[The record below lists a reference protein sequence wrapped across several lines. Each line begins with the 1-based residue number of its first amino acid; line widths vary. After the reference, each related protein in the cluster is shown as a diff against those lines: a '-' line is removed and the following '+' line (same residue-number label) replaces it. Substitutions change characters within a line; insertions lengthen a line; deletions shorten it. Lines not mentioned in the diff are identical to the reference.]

1 MKEKYIPL
9 SYDLP
14 FKLLFGTSDN
24 IRFTIDMLENLFNLP
39 KGSLNGSTIENSV
52 VLDRNTVEDKKFEVD
67 ILLKS
72 PNGELYVI
80 EIQRVYDKNA
90 EIKNT
95 MYISKLYGGE
105 LLSGEKY
112 SKVKPVT
119 LINFVKTLKVHKGG
133 NIIKRY
139 CMTNIE
145 DSEDKILEDL
155 FTIIIVD
162 IDSECEIT
170 YNKSVDGFESWRRLI
185 GADTY
190 EEVQK
195 IINITENPLIKEAMK
210 EVENFMDKDFMQSY
224 AAHEKLLRD
233 QLEDAK
239 IEAKEEGKIEGILEG
254 ILEGKLEEKIEI
266 AKNMISSNL
275 SIEIIQKCTGLKISE
290 IKSLLNEI
298 K

>member
-1 MKEKYIPL
+1 M
-9 SYDLP
+9 
-14 FKLLFGTSDN
+14 
-24 IRFTIDMLENLFNLP
+24 
-39 KGSLNGSTIENSV
+39 
-52 VLDRNTVEDKKFEVD
+52 
-67 ILLKS
+67 
-72 PNGELYVI
+72 
-80 EIQRVYDKNA
+80 
-90 EIKNT
+90 
-95 MYISKLYGGE
+95 
-105 LLSGEKY
+105 
-112 SKVKPVT
+112 
-119 LINFVKTLKVHKGG
+119 
-133 NIIKRY
+133 
-139 CMTNIE
+139 
-145 DSEDKILEDL
+145 
-155 FTIIIVD
+155 
-162 IDSECEIT
+162 
-170 YNKSVDGFESWRRLI
+170 DGFESWRRLI

-239 IEAKEEGKIEGILEG
+239 IEAKEEGKIEG
-254 ILEGKLEEKIEI
+254 KLEEKIEI